1 MSDDLQPMVLSVCS
15 YCRAGAGGECHTPGC
30 AFCRSTAPDLPLAAT
45 LGRDELVEA
54 LAVAEGE
61 YDGCPWETIPER
73 PVHGDDPGW
82 SQADY
87 RQRAEAVLTAA
98 GVIAAREIAAVTDT
112 AA

>member
-1 MSDDLQPMVLSVCS
+1 MSDDLQPLVLTVCAL
-15 YCRAGAGGECHTPGC
+15 CRRGAGGECHTPGC
-30 AFCRSTAPDLPLAAT
+30 AFCRSTAPDLPLAAA
-45 LGRDELVEA
+45 LSREDLIDA
-54 LAVAEGE
+54 LAIAEGE
-61 YDGCPWETIPER
+61 YDGYAWETIPEL

-98 GVIAAREIAAVTDT
+98 GVVATREIAAVTDT